1 VPGTPLPPH
10 LPPPP
15 RRRVQLHDADR
26 TRPSLAPLA
35 SLPEPPPVPREPLDV
50 DRPRVTYDGV
60 GSLVAFVVLVVGL
73 LVLVL
78 WVLPYLLVS

>member
-1 VPGTPLPPH
+1 MPSMPPN

-15 RRRVQLHDADR
+15 RRRVPLHDANR

-35 SLPEPPPVPREPLDV
+35 SLPEPPPEVLEPPDD

-78 WVLPYLLVS
+78 WVLPYLLVP

>member
-1 VPGTPLPPH
+1 MPGTPLPPH

-15 RRRVQLHDADR
+15 RRRVELHDANR

-35 SLPEPPPVPREPLDV
+35 PLPEPPPAHLEPDV
-50 DRPRVTYDGV
+50 ERPRVTYDGV

-78 WVLPYLLVS
+78 WVLPYLLVP